1 MQAGQDSGIL
11 HWSMFLR
18 SNTRIKDGKEHRY
31 YRVVESRRLQSGK
44 VAQRQVLYLG
54 EINDSQQAAWRRTLE
69 VFDEAEQ
76 RITPLSLF
84 PEDRPVP
91 ADAIDSVQVKL
102 GEMKLERARP
112 YGNCWLGCELWRQLE
127 LDRFWSEKLPQ
138 GREGVAWPQVL
149 ELLVVNRLIEPGSEF
164 RLHRHWF
171 DHSAMDVLL
180 GQDFAVAEKDRLYRC
195 LDRVLEHKQD
205 LFVHLQQRWKDLFDA
220 EFDLLLY
227 DLTSTYV
234 EGEAEQNPKA
244 RHGYS
249 RDRRPDCKQVVIA
262 LVVTPAGFPLAYE
275 VMDGNTSDKT
285 TLRGFLD
292 THRKPVRQSAAGVA
306 DGPRN
311 SDRGS
316 AGRKCERREQEMFYL
331 VGTSRAKV
339 KQYEKQWL
347 ELPWQKVRESVEVKL
362 FAQDGEL
369 YVLAKSEGRQAKEIA
384 MRRKKLARL
393 LRKLRAM
400 RRSCPKRDQLLMR
413 VGAAKTD
420 AGRAFGFVKI
430 NLPTA
435 GQEVTRE
442 TFTFRLDKAKLK
454 EAELRDGHYLLR
466 TNLVAE
472 DPAVLWDRYMQLTQI
487 EAAFKCLKSELG
499 IRPIHHQLEHRVDA
513 HILVAF
519 LAYCLTVTLKHRLRM
534 HAPGLTPRA
543 VLEKLA
549 GDPDAGRIVS
559 DDRWPPPDHAA
570 LHRAGSRPGAFAS
583 SPEPRIAATTASA
596 HHHVRLVSSLSPT
609 QNVVE
614 TFGVPL
620 LKTKDLP
627 ASDLSNCEGSANN
640 HFGRLRHASG
650 MRGGFNGRPSSPG
663 RRPHRHPRDTRPKS
677 FRA

>member
-1 MQAGQDSGIL
+1 
-11 HWSMFLR
+11 MFLR
-18 SNTRIKDGKEHRY
+18 SNTRIKDGKQHRY
-31 YRVVESRRLQSGK
+31 YTVVESRRLQSGK
-44 VAQRQVLYLG
+44 VTQRQVLYLG

-76 RITPLSLF
+76 RLTPLSLF

-102 GEMKLERARP
+102 SEMKLERARP
-112 YGNCWLGCELWRQLE
+112 YGNCWLGCELWRQLQ
-127 LDRFWSEKLPQ
+127 LDRFWSEKLPH
-138 GREGVAWPQVL
+138 GREGVTWPQVL

-171 DHSAMDVLL
+171 DRSAMDVLL

-195 LDRVLEHKQD
+195 LDRVLEHKQE

-227 DLTSTYV
+227 DLTSTYM

-244 RHGYS
+244 RYGYS
-249 RDRRPDCKQVVIA
+249 RDKRPDCKQVVIA
-262 LVVTPAGFPLAYE
+262 LIVTPAGLPLAYE
-275 VMDGNTSDKT
+275 VMAGNTSEKT

-292 THRKPVRQSAAGVA
+292 RIETLYGKARRVWLM
-306 DGPRN
+306 
-311 SDRGS
+311 DRGIPTE
-316 AGRKCERREQEMFYL
+316 ALLQEMRTSRQETFYL

-339 KQYEKQWL
+339 KQYEKRWL
-347 ELPWQKVRESVEVKL
+347 ELPWHKVRESVEVKL

-420 AGRAFGFVKI
+420 VGRAFGFVKI
-430 NLPTA
+430 NLPRA

-442 TFTFRLDKAKLK
+442 TFTFQLDKAKLK

-472 DPAVLWDRYMQLTQI
+472 DPAVLWDRYVQLTQI
-487 EAAFKCLKSELG
+487 EAAFKCLKSDLG
-499 IRPIHHQLEHRVDA
+499 IRPIHHQLERRVDA

-519 LAYCLTVTLKHRLRM
+519 LAYCLTVTLRHRLRM

-549 GDPDAGRIVS
+549 GIQMLDVSFPTTDGRRLTMPRYTEPSPEQALLLHHLNLVLPQQ
-559 DDRWPPPDHAA
+559 PPP
-570 LHRAGSRPGAFAS
+570 RITTS
-583 SPEPRIAATTASA
+583 S
-596 HHHVRLVSSLSPT
+596 SSDPFP
-609 QNVVE
+609 Q
-614 TFGVPL
+614 
-620 LKTKDLP
+620 LK
-627 ASDLSNCEGSANN
+627 
-640 HFGRLRHASG
+640 
-650 MRGGFNGRPSSPG
+650 M
-663 RRPHRHPRDTRPKS
+663 
-677 FRA
+677 

>member
-1 MQAGQDSGIL
+1 MLQG
-11 HWSMFLR
+11 SMFLR
-18 SNTRIKDGKEHRY
+18 SNRRMKDGKEHRY
-31 YRVVESRRLQSGK
+31 YTVVESRRLRSGK
-44 VAQRQVLYLG
+44 VVQRQVLYLG
-54 EINDSQQAAWRRTLE
+54 EINDSQQAGWRKTLE
-69 VFDEAEQ
+69 VFDEEQ
-76 RITPLSLF
+76 HRFTPLSLF

-91 ADAIDSVQVKL
+91 ADAIESVQVKL
-102 GEMKLERARP
+102 SEMKLERARP
-112 YGNCWLGCELWRQLE
+112 YGNCWMGCELWRQLQ
-127 LDRFWSEKLPQ
+127 LDRFWAEKLPK
-138 GREGVAWPQVL
+138 GRESIAWAQVL
-149 ELLVVNRLIEPGSEF
+149 ELLVVNRLIDPGSEF
-164 RLHRHWF
+164 RVHRQWF
-171 DHSAMDVLL
+171 DQSAMDVLL
-180 GQDFAVAEKDRLYRC
+180 GQDFAIAEKDRLYRC

-244 RHGYS
+244 RYGYS
-249 RDRRPDCKQVVIA
+249 RDKRPDCKQVVIA
-262 LVVTPAGFPLAYE
+262 LIVTPAGLPLAYE
-275 VMDGNTSDKT
+275 VMAGNTSEKT

-292 THRKPVRQSAAGVA
+292 RIESLYGKARRVWLM
-306 DGPRN
+306 
-311 SDRGS
+311 DRGIPTE
-316 AGRKCERREQEMFYL
+316 ALLQEMRTSRQETFYL

-339 KQYEKQWL
+339 KQYEKRWL
-347 ELPWQKVRESVEVKL
+347 ELSWQKVRESVEVKL

-420 AGRAFGFVKI
+420 VGRAFGFVKI
-430 NLPTA
+430 NLPQT

-442 TFTFRLDKAKLK
+442 TFTFHLDKAKLK

-472 DPAVLWDRYMQLTQI
+472 DPAVLWDRYVQLTQI

-519 LAYCLTVTLKHRLRM
+519 LAYCLTVTLRHRLRM

-549 GDPDAGRIVS
+549 GIQMLDVSFPTTDGRRLIMPRYTEPDPEQALLLHHLRLVLPQQ
-559 DDRWPPPDHAA
+559 PPP
-570 LHRAGSRPGAFAS
+570 RITTSAS
-583 SPEPRIAATTASA
+583 STAF
-596 HHHVRLVSSLSPT
+596 P
-609 QNVVE
+609 Q
-614 TFGVPL
+614 
-620 LKTKDLP
+620 LK
-627 ASDLSNCEGSANN
+627 
-640 HFGRLRHASG
+640 
-650 MRGGFNGRPSSPG
+650 M
-663 RRPHRHPRDTRPKS
+663 
-677 FRA
+677 